1 MSDEKRELVRSES
14 GTPTVSEPRARTLA
28 PRYELTESETSYTL
42 TLEMPGVNKETLELQ
57 AERDTLTVRGKR
69 VESVEGFKPIFR
81 ERPSAEYFRE
91 FSMDDTV
98 DHEKITASIRD
109 GIVNVQI
116 PKSSHAKPRRVQ
128 VS

>member
-1 MSDEKRELVRSES
+1 MSDEKRELVRGES
-14 GTPTVSEPRARTLA
+14 GTPTVSEPHVRTIA
-28 PRYELTESETSYTL
+28 PRYELTESETSYAL
-42 TLEMPGVNKETLELQ
+42 TLEMPGVNKDTLEIQ

-69 VESVEGFKPIFR
+69 VESIEGYKPIFR
-81 ERPSAEYFRE
+81 ERPAVEYFRE

-109 GIVNVQI
+109 GIVSVQI
-116 PKSSHAKPRRVQ
+116 PKSSHAKPRRIQ